1 MKCVVLSGLS
11 NNTMRD
17 LENRMLRTIEIRS
30 PHNFVSVLHINVGDP
45 VFVSSTSHSDIT
57 TGTTGVI
64 ARVQQ
69 LDVIMHSV
77 VQGNDLFYEE
87 RETQMA
93 RIQLIAG
100 GAGRVRTVL
109 HSELGGV
116 MVADVEE
123 RPIYAAW

>member
-11 NNTMRD
+11 NNAMRD
-17 LENRMLRTIEIRS
+17 LGNHVLRTIEIRS

-45 VFVSSTSHSDIT
+45 VFLSSTSHDDVTI
-57 TGTTGVI
+57 GTTGII

-69 LDVIMHSV
+69 LDISMHRV

-93 RIQLIAG
+93 RIQLVTEG
-100 GAGRVRTVL
+100 VGRVRSIL
-109 HSELGGV
+109 HSKLGGA

>member
-11 NNTMRD
+11 NDAMRD
-17 LENRMLRTIEIRS
+17 LENHILRTIEIRS
-30 PHNFVSVLHINVGDP
+30 PHNFVSVLHSNVGDP
-45 VFVSSTSHSDIT
+45 IFMSSTSHSDIT
-57 TGTTGVI
+57 IGTTGVI

-69 LDVIMHSV
+69 INIVMHKV

-87 RETQMA
+87 RETQMV
-93 RIQLIAG
+93 RIQLIAE
-100 GAGRVRTVL
+100 GAGRVRNVL

>member
-1 MKCVVLSGLS
+1 MKCVVLSGMS

-30 PHNFVSVLHINVGDP
+30 PHNFVSVLHITVGDP

-69 LDVIMHSV
+69 LDIIMHSV

-93 RIQLIAG
+93 RIQLIAE

-109 HSELGGV
+109 HSELGGA

>member
-1 MKCVVLSGLS
+1 MKCVVLSGMS

-17 LENRMLRTIEIRS
+17 LGDHILRTIEIRS
-30 PHNFVSVLHINVGDP
+30 PHNFVSVLNITVGDP
-45 VFVSSTSHSDIT
+45 VFVSSTNHSDIT

-64 ARVQQ
+64 ARVRQ
-69 LDVIMHSV
+69 LDIIMHSV

-93 RIQLIAG
+93 RIQLIAE
-100 GAGRVRTVL
+100 GAGRVQTVL
-109 HSELGGV
+109 HSELGGA

>member
-11 NNTMRD
+11 NNAMRD
-17 LENRMLRTIEIRS
+17 LENHILRTIEIRS
-30 PHNFVSVLHINVGDP
+30 PHNFVSVLHSNVGDP
-45 VFVSSTSHSDIT
+45 VFMTSTSHSDIT

-69 LDVIMHSV
+69 INIAMHRV
-77 VQGNDLFYEE
+77 VQENDLFYEE
-87 RETQMA
+87 RETQMV
-93 RIQLIAG
+93 RIQLIAE
-100 GAGRVRTVL
+100 GAGRVRNVL
-109 HSELGGV
+109 QSELGGV